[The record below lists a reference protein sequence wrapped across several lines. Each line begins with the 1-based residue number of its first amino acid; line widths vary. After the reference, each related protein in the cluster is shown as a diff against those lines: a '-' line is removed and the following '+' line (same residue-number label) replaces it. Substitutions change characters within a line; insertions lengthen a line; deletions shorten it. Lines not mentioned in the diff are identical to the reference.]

1 MNVSVSQALF
11 SQALGVVSH
20 AVASKSSMP
29 ILSNIY
35 LSAEDGDLRISATN
49 LELGI
54 NYRIPAEVAE
64 EGAVTVPAKLLIDFV
79 NTLPDDTVSL
89 ELDAKTQTLSVRC
102 KQVISMIKG
111 IDASDFPP
119 IPEFDENE
127 AVTFNGSEFRKM
139 ISQVA
144 FAASTEDARPI
155 LQGVYLSVEGKTMTM
170 VATDGFRIAVRN
182 VTLQDSF
189 AEPIS
194 VIIPARTMLELVR
207 ITSDA
212 TKQIMMNLSA
222 NKNQVIFHMQQIEL
236 ASQIIAGNY
245 VDYKAIVPKNFKTNT
260 VISTSA
266 LLKACTQAIII
277 TRDTKYLTRFNISGE
292 DNGVGK
298 IQITAHSEETGFYEN
313 QIDAN
318 VDGPDLT
325 IAFNA
330 RFLQDVLEVIT
341 TPNVSIRTNTNVSPG
356 LIVPLDDEL
365 DYQYVIMPMHL
376 G

>member
-1 MNVSVSQALF
+1 MNVSVSQAIL

-35 LSAEDGDLRISATN
+35 LSAENDELKLSATN

-54 NYRIPAEVAE
+54 NYRIPAEVNE

-79 NTLPDDTVSL
+79 NTLPDDMVTL
-89 ELDAKTQTLSVRC
+89 ELDTKTQTLSVRC
-102 KQVISMIKG
+102 KQVITAIKG
-111 IDASDFPP
+111 IDANDFPP
-119 IPEFDENE
+119 IPEFDEKE
-127 AVTFNGSEFRKM
+127 AVVFNGADFRKM

-144 FAASTEDARPI
+144 FAASTEDSRPI
-155 LQGVYLSVEGKTMTM
+155 LQGVFLSVEGKTMSM
-170 VATDGFRIAVRN
+170 VATDGFRIAIRN
-182 VTLQDSF
+182 VTVEESF
-189 AEPIS
+189 DEPLS
-194 VIIPARTMLELVR
+194 VIIPARTMVELVR
-207 ITSDA
+207 ITGDT
-212 TKQIMMNLSA
+212 TKQIMMNLTP

-245 VDYKAIVPKNFKTNT
+245 VDYKAIIPKNFKTNT
-260 VISTSA
+260 VVSTST
-266 LLKACTQAIII
+266 LLKACTQAIIL
-277 TRDTKYLTRFNISGE
+277 TREDKFLTRFNISGE
-292 DNGVGK
+292 ENGIGK
-298 IQITAHSEETGFYEN
+298 ILITATSEETGFYEN

-318 VDGPDLT
+318 VDGPDLA

-330 RFLQDVLEVIT
+330 RFLKDVLEVVT
-341 TPNVSIRTNTNVSPG
+341 TPNISIRTNTNVSPG
-356 LIVPLDDEL
+356 LIVPLDDDL